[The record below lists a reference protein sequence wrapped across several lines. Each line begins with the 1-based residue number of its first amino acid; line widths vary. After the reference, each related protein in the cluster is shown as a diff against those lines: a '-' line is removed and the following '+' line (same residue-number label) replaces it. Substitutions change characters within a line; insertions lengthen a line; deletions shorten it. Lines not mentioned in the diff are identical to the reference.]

1 MKKKPKRQEEA
12 QAAHTAQEQEQQA
25 KKDLEQA
32 NFYLS
37 KGIQP
42 EVWATE
48 KQLQSA
54 KTRIQH
60 DPVKFHFAIYG
71 MDKSSLINAFRGLK
85 NSDFEACT
93 GVIPTTSFPIHVSFR
108 LMFLGLTP

>member
-25 KKDLEQA
+25 KKDLEQV

-54 KTRIQH
+54 KTRI
-60 DPVKFHFAIYG
+60 
-71 MDKSSLINAFRGLK
+71 
-85 NSDFEACT
+85 
-93 GVIPTTSFPIHVSFR
+93 
-108 LMFLGLTP
+108 